1 MKNFFKFSKLVQ
13 FLIFIFKIE
22 NFIIFISKFSSIF
35 TKALPP
41 PNFYKKKT
49 FKKIKRDEVIF
60 YVDIS
65 DYMQWYLFANISDNS
80 WLHAYNCLKNKSRF
94 NVIDIGSNIGAFT
107 LKLAKKCY
115 ENKKEFNIYSFEPN
129 KHIFKTFENNINLNY
144 NLSNYIKYFEK
155 AVGDS
160 NSAVDFLL
168 NKENSGGSRIKNNS
182 SELISQKNSL
192 TVEQIKLD
200 DFIEIN
206 NINFVDFIKI
216 DVEGFEPFVLD
227 GSKRTLEKFKPDLY
241 IEISP
246 AWFHELGRSS
256 ADLLNSLESMGYVIF
271 VDRNDSLRRLNEYD
285 KMCNVKQFN
294 ILAKYSKHKI

>member
-1 MKNFFKFSKLVQ
+1 MKNFFKFSKLIQ

-49 FKKIKRDEVIF
+49 FKKIKRDEVNF

-80 WLHAYNCLKNKSRF
+80 WLYAYNCLENKSRF

-129 KHIFKTFENNINLNY
+129 KHIFKTLENNINLNY
-144 NLSNYIKYFEK
+144 NLSNHIKYFEK

-160 NSAVDFLL
+160 NTAVDFLL
-168 NKENSGGSRIKNNS
+168 NKENSGGSRIKNSS
-182 SELISQKNSL
+182 SELVSQKNYL

-227 GSKRTLEKFKPDLY
+227 GSTNTLEKFKPDLY

-246 AWFHELGRSS
+246 RWFKELGRSS
-256 ADLLNSLESMGYVIF
+256 VDLLNSLESMGYVIF
-271 VDRNDSLRRLNEYD
+271 VDRTHSLRRLNEFD
-285 KMCNVKQFN
+285 KLPNVEQFN
-294 ILAKYSKHKI
+294 ILAKYNNH

>member
-1 MKNFFKFSKLVQ
+1 MKKFFKISKLVQ
-13 FLIFIFKIE
+13 FLVFILKLE

-49 FKKIKRDEVIF
+49 FKKIKRDKVNF
-60 YVDIS
+60 YVDVS
-65 DYMQWYLFANISDNS
+65 DYMQWYLFADITDNS
-80 WLHAYNCLKNKSRF
+80 WLYAYNSLKKKSRF
-94 NVIDIGSNIGAFT
+94 NVIDIGSNVGAFT

-129 KHIFKTFENNINLNY
+129 KHIFKTFENNIKLNKKV
-144 NLSNYIKYFEK
+144 SNYIKYFEK
-155 AVGDS
+155 ALGNS
-160 NSAVDFLL
+160 NSTVDLLL
-168 NKENSGGSRIKNNS
+168 NKENSGGSRIIDS
-182 SELISQKNSL
+182 SSDLISQENSS

-227 GSKRTLEKFKPDLY
+227 GSTRTLEKFKPDLY

-246 AWFHELGRSS
+246 EWFKELGRSS
-256 ADLLNSLESMGYVIF
+256 SDLLNSLESMGYVIF
-271 VDRNDSLRRLNEYD
+271 VDRTHSLRKLNEFD
-285 KMCNVKQFN
+285 KLSNVNQFN
-294 ILAKYSKHKI
+294 ILAKYKKH